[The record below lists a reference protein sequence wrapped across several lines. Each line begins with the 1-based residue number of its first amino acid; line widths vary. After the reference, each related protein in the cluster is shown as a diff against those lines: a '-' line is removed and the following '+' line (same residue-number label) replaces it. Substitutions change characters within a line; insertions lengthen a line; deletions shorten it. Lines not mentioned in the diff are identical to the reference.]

1 MPEQSNE
8 RTNPL
13 ILREMFREDK
23 AIQAVE
29 KVLPK
34 AFKGQAE
41 RFLSRAIL
49 TFKTSD
55 PKVYPRLAQCTP
67 ESFFTAVCTAAE
79 CGFALDNYFAYMIPY
94 GRVCTCEFDFKAI
107 VVRARRSGTVTDIR
121 PQIVHE
127 NDDFEFYEESGQQH
141 YRYRPCLSG
150 DPGPMK
156 LVYAVATFP
165 GGGFRFGYMTRDE
178 IAKVRKA
185 SKSPDSPAWKLWE
198 SQMWCKAAIKRLSK
212 GLLDDPG
219 VIRIIEL
226 DNQLY
231 DPEKVVDGK
240 VARRAE
246 ANGKSLD
253 DLADA
258 AERMASPRIT
268 ELNEAV
274 DYSQGEVYSAELTD
288 EEKEKILAMERA
300 EALEHGR

>member
-1 MPEQSNE
+1 MPERSE
-8 RTNPL
+8 ETTNPI
-13 ILREMFREDK
+13 ILRDRFRDEK

-94 GRVCTCEFDFKAI
+94 GRVCTCEFDYKAI

-121 PQIVHE
+121 PQVVHE
-127 NDDFEFYEESGQQH
+127 NDEFDFYEESGQQR
-141 YRYRPCLSG
+141 YRYRPCLDG

-165 GGGFRFGYMTRDE
+165 DGGYRFGYMTRDE
-178 IAKVRKA
+178 LAKVRRA

-198 SQMWCKAAIKRLSK
+198 GQMWCKAAIKRLSK

-226 DNQLY
+226 DNELY
-231 DPEKVVDGK
+231 DPAKSVEGK
-240 VARRAE
+240 VAKRAE

-253 DLADA
+253 ELADA
-258 AERMASPRIT
+258 AEQMANPRIT
-268 ELNEAV
+268 EVPAPV
-274 DYSQGEVYSAELTD
+274 DYAEGLAFATDLTE

-300 EALEHGR
+300 EAMAHGG